1 MQGPPVLINV
11 TVLML
16 YMCFSKNWAGEI
28 LGDLLYQSNALS
40 TSFLWFRFSSCIL
53 KYIIEMMLTI
63 VMGPHSN
70 LDFYMVK
77 ELPKMLIN
85 TVEMCFFVTSTK
97 FKILLYMA
105 ELLRPLSFYLNF
117 NENPFTDGSSPC
129 FRYSCLL
136 LVQYVQQLWNF
147 TRSKNRGHAWI

>member
-16 YMCFSKNWAGEI
+16 NMCFSKNWAGEI

-53 KYIIEMMLTI
+53 KYICNWNDAHHCHGATFQSRFLHGKRIAKN
-63 VMGPHSN
+63 V
-70 LDFYMVK
+70 DQYCRDV
-77 ELPKMLIN
+77 
-85 TVEMCFFVTSTK
+85 FFVTSTK

-129 FRYSCLL
+129 FRYPCLFL
-136 LVQYVQQLWNF
+136 FQYVSICTTTMKLYL
-147 TRSKNRGHAWI
+147 I